1 MDHRYFS
8 SLLELWEL
16 DESELECSTLLNTTT
31 SWAECPERGE
41 VDETARIASVAAA
54 KTTVVSVGSVYGSRE
69 ERASCRVAL
78 GEVKPEEG
86 RKELVDVTTGRKQE
100 QMPVVPDEGKVCGLE
115 EDAYGGNELKG
126 LERQGVLRQSLGG
139 CTSGK
144 RCNCVPGKV
153 GGKGELSGGELACPC
168 CKHCNEVGTHWC
180 SDCGTALLAPLSNCS
195 HASSSMNLSFRHETD
210 SLSDCSSNMQLQS
223 PSSTL
228 CDDHLSSYSEH
239 DSLEGQNPA
248 QGSTLDCVVE
258 ISSQK
263 GITGQSCRKSGKYS
277 ERSYPDKPTVQSRQ
291 MHETQG
297 RFWSTSR
304 MYHWRK
310 PSSLK
315 PVVSSPLEKLKQ
327 STVSRNIVH
336 HVFQEDSGN
345 LRSTSVSNIPLH
357 CT

>member
-8 SLLELWEL
+8 SLLELWGL

-31 SWAECPERGE
+31 SWAECTERGE

-54 KTTVVSVGSVYGSRE
+54 KTTAVSVGSVYGRRE
-69 ERASCRVAL
+69 ERTSCRVAL
-78 GEVKPEEG
+78 GEVKSEEG
-86 RKELVDVTTGRKQE
+86 RKELADVTTGRKQE
-100 QMPVVPDEGKVCGLE
+100 QMPVLPDEGKVCGLE
-115 EDAYGGNELKG
+115 EDGGKGLKG
-126 LERQGVLRQSLGG
+126 LERQGVLGQSLGG

-144 RCNCVPGKV
+144 SCVPGKV
-153 GGKGELSGGELACPC
+153 GGKGELSGGELAWPC

-180 SDCGTALLAPLSNCS
+180 SDCGTALLATLSNCS
-195 HASSSMNLSFRHETD
+195 HAISSLNLSFRHETD
-210 SLSDCSSNMQLQS
+210 SLSDCSSNMQLLQS
-223 PSSTL
+223 PSSTP
-228 CDDHLSSYSEH
+228 CDVHLSSYSEH

-277 ERSYPDKPTVQSRQ
+277 EHSYPDKPTVQSRQ

-297 RFWSTSR
+297 RCWSTSR

-315 PVVSSPLEKLKQ
+315 PVVFSPLGKLKQ

-336 HVFQEDSGN
+336 HAFQEDSGN
-345 LRSTSVSNIPLH
+345 VSNILA
-357 CT
+357 